1 MGIIHTPVIEDKLK
15 VFGSKKTKGPTQ
27 DRQNLLRSHMPVP
40 YKCVYNFIYT
50 NTVYNVGMYYYYNCI
65 YPAMSKS
72 PKQLQN
78 YLKIVETISRCL
90 KYKSMPFV
98 I

>member
-1 MGIIHTPVIEDKLK
+1 
-15 VFGSKKTKGPTQ
+15 
-27 DRQNLLRSHMPVP
+27 MPVP